1 MNLATIKTERV
12 MAKRTASELNPGDV
26 ISILGSWFRVRY
38 LNYGTTGIIV
48 QLQREEDELSPFCD
62 RTCLWVTVSNETTAW
77 FDVEV
82 KNG

>member
-1 MNLATIKTERV
+1 MSLATIRAEKV
-12 MAKRTASELNPGDV
+12 MTKRTVSELNPGDT
-26 ISILGSWFRVRY
+26 ISILNAWFRVRY
-38 LNYGTTGIIV
+38 MNYRPTETTV

-62 RTCLWVTVSNETTAW
+62 STCLWVTVSNDTIAW